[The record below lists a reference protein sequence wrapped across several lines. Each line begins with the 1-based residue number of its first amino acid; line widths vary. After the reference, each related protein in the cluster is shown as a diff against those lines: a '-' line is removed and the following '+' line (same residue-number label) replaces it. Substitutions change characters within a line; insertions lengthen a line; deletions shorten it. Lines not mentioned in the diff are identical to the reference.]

1 MPHAAFTAAAL
12 ADPAAF
18 PSPTSRAAP
27 SAAPNAALIEVRSSS
42 VSSPKCNSPST
53 NSRSPRSVGSR
64 PAEVCGAYS
73 A

>member
-27 SAAPNAALIEVRSSS
+27 SAALIEVRSSS